1 MGLHDR
7 DYMKGG
13 SGDYG
18 TPASSTDEKV
28 EAYLAGFLQKHRRTL
43 LIIGVV
49 LALLLVAGLLMALP

>member
-1 MGLHDR
+1 
-7 DYMKGG
+7 MKGG
-13 SGDYG
+13 SGDYS

-49 LALLLVAGLLMALP
+49 LALLLVAGLLMALL